1 MRFVSLASISIRRPV
16 LTWVL
21 SIFILLLGI
30 IGLRQ
35 VGVREYPAID
45 PPLITVQ
52 ATYAGASAEVVEH
65 QVVEPL
71 EQSLNG
77 IDGIRSIQSQSRN
90 GAAVVSV
97 EFQLGIDLERAAND
111 VRDRVSRARANLP
124 DSIDPPVVSKA
135 DANSSPIL
143 LLTVKSDTR
152 DILGVSDQA
161 ERIQEKLQTIPGIA
175 EVDIWGER
183 KYAMRI
189 RVDPTRMAALGVN
202 INDVRYSLLNEN
214 VELPAGTLEGEGASI
229 AVESKTGLST
239 VDDFDHMVVSSRNG
253 SIVRLGDVADVRMG
267 AENERTLLRSGGQPM
282 AGLSILPQPGADQ
295 IAIADQVKQRV
306 AQIRPTLPPDIRI
319 GTAFDNTRFVRK
331 ALLEVR
337 ETIAIAFL
345 LVVLVIFGFLRD
357 WRTTLIPVI
366 AVPIS
371 LVGVF
376 FLVWILGYSI
386 NVLTLLGIV
395 LAIGLVVDDAIV
407 VLENIYSKIELGLP
421 PRAAAIAGV
430 QEIFSAVVSTT
441 LVLASVFTP
450 LLFLPGFTGHLFREF
465 GVVIGGSALISGFV
479 ALTLGGMLGS
489 RLLRPHG
496 QENRLY
502 RATEPFFNGMNGGYR
517 KVLSWALRRP
527 WIAIFVI
534 LATLVATVEAF
545 KAVPKELSP
554 LEDRSAILL
563 SVTGP
568 EGSTFGYTDEF
579 MQRLAHAVD
588 SAVPEQD
595 VMLEVTGSYGG
606 TPNTGIIRLM
616 LKPPAERHRTQ
627 QQIARALQAVVAKV
641 DGAATFVIQDPSIR
655 MGGRSSLAI
664 QFVLQ
669 APDIQDMRRTLGR
682 FLGRVRQDSTF
693 SAVDINLKFTNPQL
707 NVTVN
712 RDRLRDLGATPYQV
726 AQLLQSGYSEERWGY
741 FLKAGK
747 QYQILGSVDSA
758 HRMSPEGLQTLQ
770 LRTRTGSNLPVASLV
785 HLQEEP
791 VPPQLY
797 RYDRY
802 VAATIS
808 ADPAPGKTIGD
819 GLAELQR
826 LARDSLPAAFH
837 TTLAGSSR
845 DFAESSGSVMQTF
858 LLSILIVYL
867 LLAAQFESF
876 RDPFVILLTVPLAL
890 AGALLSL
897 LLFHATLNL
906 FSEIGLVMLVGLVT
920 KNGILIVEFAGQRR
934 RSGLGPKEAALD
946 AAVARLRP
954 ILMTTLCMVLGT
966 LPIALALGAGS
977 ESRKPMGI
985 AIIGGLLVSLGLTL
999 FVVPCM
1005 YALVEGLAE
1014 RRAEKLSS
1022 RETP

>member
-1 MRFVSLASISIRRPV
+1 VWFVSLASISIRRPV

-30 IGLRQ
+30 IGLRE

-45 PPLITVQ
+45 PPLISVK
-52 ATYAGASAEVVEH
+52 ATYPGASAEVVEH

-90 GAAVVSV
+90 GTGFVSV

-135 DANSSPIL
+135 DANSSPIE
-143 LLTVKSDTR
+143 LLTVQSDTR

-183 KYAMRI
+183 KYAMWI
-189 RVDPTRMAALGVN
+189 RVDPTRMDALGIG
-202 INDVRYSLLNEN
+202 INDVRSALLNEN

-239 VDDFDHMVVSSRNG
+239 VDDFRHMVVSSRNG
-253 SIVRLGDVADVRMG
+253 TIVRLEDVADVRMG
-267 AENERTLLRSGGQPM
+267 AENERTLLRANGVPM
-282 AGLSILPQPGADQ
+282 AALAIMAQPGADQ
-295 IAIADQVKQRV
+295 IAIADQVKRRV
-306 AQIRPTLPPDIRI
+306 AEIRPSLPPDMRI

-337 ETIAIAFL
+337 ETIAVAFL
-345 LVVLVIFGFLRD
+345 LVVLVIFAFLRD

-376 FLVWILGYSI
+376 FVVWVLGYSI

-407 VLENIYSKIELGLP
+407 VLENIYSKIELGLA
-421 PRAAAIAGV
+421 PRAAALAGV
-430 QEIFSAVVSTT
+430 KEIFSAVVSTT
-441 LVLASVFTP
+441 MVLASVFTP

-496 QENRLY
+496 VENRLHH
-502 RATEPFFNGMNGGYR
+502 ATEPFFRGMNGSYR
-517 KVLSWALRRP
+517 RILSWALRRA
-527 WIAIFVI
+527 WIAILVI
-534 LATLVATVEAF
+534 LATMGIALAAF

-554 LEDRSAILL
+554 LEDRSALLL

-568 EGSTFGYTDEF
+568 EGTTFSYTDEY
-579 MQRLAHAVD
+579 MQRLARAVD
-588 SAVPEQD
+588 SAVPEKD
-595 VMLEVTGSYGG
+595 VLLEVTGSYGG
-606 TPNTGIIRLM
+606 TPNNGIIRLM
-616 LKPPAERHRTQ
+616 LVPPEKRHRTQ
-627 QQIARALQAVVAKV
+627 QQIARALQGVVAKL
-641 DGAATFVIQDPSIR
+641 DGAATFVIQDPSIQV
-655 MGGRSSLAI
+655 GHHSSMPI

-669 APDIQDMRRTLGR
+669 APDIDDMRRALGK
-682 FLGRVRQDSTF
+682 FLGRVRQDPVF
-693 SAVDINLKFTNPQL
+693 SAVDVDLKFTSPQL
-707 NVTVN
+707 DLTVD
-712 RDRLRDLGATPYQV
+712 RDRIRDLGATPHQV
-726 AQLLQSGYSEERWGY
+726 AQVLQGGYSEERWGY
-741 FLKAGK
+741 FLKGGK

-758 HRMSPEGLQTLQ
+758 HRETPDGLQTLE
-770 LRTRTGSNLPVASLV
+770 LKTRNGKNLPVASLV
-785 HLQEEP
+785 RMREEQ
-791 VPPQLY
+791 VPPKLF

-802 VAATIS
+802 VSATIS
-808 ADPAPGKTIGD
+808 ADPAPGKTLGD
-819 GLAELQR
+819 GLAELER
-826 LARDSLPAAFH
+826 LARDSLPPVFH
-837 TTLAGSSR
+837 TTLTGTSR
-845 DFAESSGSVMQTF
+845 DFAESSGSVGQTF
-858 LLSILIVYL
+858 FLSILIVYL

-876 RDPFVILLTVPLAL
+876 RDPFVILLTVPLAI

-897 LLFHATLNL
+897 LLFQDTLNL

-934 RSGLGPKEAALD
+934 RAGLGPREAALD

-966 LPIALALGAGS
+966 LPIALALGAGA

-1014 RRAEKLSS
+1014 HRAAKLSS
-1022 RETP
+1022 RETT